1 MEIANQEIE
10 MILFVIVLQCFLST
24 NVKGFTLYIS
34 PVAVVNESCT
44 VSDNTT
50 LRPCYTLQQ
59 LSSQDNW
66 LLNIT
71 QLTLLFLPGTH
82 HIKRTFI
89 LSQLVEMEIFSWD
102 EQQTII
108 RCEQEAGLVF
118 KDIDQLN
125 ISSLHFDSCYVTCE
139 RGVKASYI
147 NNCTFA
153 KSAQTFAFSFNS
165 LRSSRIKIVISNS
178 VFSSNN
184 GGLYCNPGRTLLAL
198 NITDT
203 LFINNWRKA
212 GGGALYSGFAYIQIR
227 RCVFINNS
235 ADSGGAIHSDG
246 YHLISDT
253 VFQTNAANVGSGG
266 AIFSSDT
273 RIVSCYFENNSAKTS
288 GGAIYM
294 YATKNPQPI
303 SVTINNTVFQD
314 NRCGA
319 HGGAIAALDI
329 LIFQLYN
336 SKFGNNTAH
345 EGGAIHLIRNA
356 VLINSQFV
364 IENSILQQNSAS
376 SRGGALYFNH
386 PAISNGCDRNILM
399 HAESFTWMNSCHFDG
414 NSAQVSGGAMYYGNS
429 QGHSTDVTLH
439 NSSFTHNQA
448 INGGAVFWGC
458 STTGR
463 CDTRISSGFRV
474 VGNSAIKG
482 GAFYAENS
490 LIVIYCW
497 NDYGESN
504 CTDYTTVL
512 FAENK
517 AELKGGALFLDRSNI
532 EHTQNIVFAHNAVSS
547 EEKGKGGAIYVEDD
561 IDCWSDI
568 CFVFFSNKTLQFID
582 NSATYGSVLYGGLL
596 DRCQPDED
604 NPGLTGIDY
613 FRNIST
619 YEPTPL
625 AIASDPVRIC
635 LCNSEN
641 QIDCSTREIKTT
653 KMRGET
659 IKLKAISV
667 DQYENPG
674 LSIIR
679 AFYVEPLAELDVGEW
694 RNTANRMC
702 TNLSYHIFTVES
714 SATLVLQLLDKC
726 EDSTQSTI
734 TFYIQ
739 LTPCS
744 RGFELHNNTCACDR
758 RLAQYFDVCNIDTR
772 SVQRKGPTWLRYDQ
786 HHLKLST
793 NCPLDYCQVSSPTI
807 SLLFPDQQCAN
818 HRSGVLCGACKDN
831 YSISLGG
838 SKCSRCTSSYAAI
851 GWTVLFAVAGL
862 ALVALLLVCNMTI
875 SAGTLNGLI
884 FYANVV
890 SISGLTSLHN
900 CSLCPILRVFLAWLN
915 LDWGLQT
922 CFYSGMDTYHKTWL
936 QLAFP
941 LYIWCLVTAIILASH
956 YSSTAMR
963 VFGTNNIAI
972 LATLFILSY
981 TKILK
986 TITTALSV
994 TQVLQSHP
1002 DNTTHQLTPYRVWTY
1017 DGNVEYLK
1025 GKHVALF
1032 AVALFFLLFLFLPY
1046 TLLLIFGQ
1054 CVRSMS
1060 VKRCLCVS
1068 RCVRSTAFVSI
1079 LDAYHAPYN
1088 KRHRYWTGLMLLTR
1102 CLLFLAFA
1110 SSSGNIDPLLNNMYI
1125 TAIVTFFIVL
1135 YKVFV
1140 RNVYKQVFTNVLEM
1154 CFLVNLEILS
1164 ATLTFL
1170 KGSNSSSEVLC
1181 RSSNA
1186 SISISLILFLLILTY
1201 HTYLQLQKRRWF
1213 VQLKDSLLTKWP
1225 LKYYHTTAAE
1235 DNSHVLTDR
1244 NTNISAPTTTFLEL
1258 REELLA
1264 SEHHKKN

>member
-1 MEIANQEIE
+1 
-10 MILFVIVLQCFLST
+10 MILQVFFLQCFLCVTVS
-24 NVKGFTLYIS
+24 GFSCYIS

-50 LRPCYTLQQ
+50 LRPCFTLQQ
-59 LSSQDNW
+59 LSSHTNW
-66 LLNIT
+66 LLNVT
-71 QLTLLFLPGTH
+71 QLTLILLPGTH
-82 HIKRTFI
+82 VINKTPVFNVSE
-89 LSQLVEMEIFSWD
+89 LEIYSWD
-102 EQQTII
+102 EQQAIL

-125 ISSLHFDSCYVTCE
+125 ISSMHFDSCHIGYTRVITTH
-139 RGVKASYI
+139 I
-147 NNCTFA
+147 DNCTFA
-153 KSAQTFAFSFNS
+153 GSKQAYALSFEH
-165 LRSSRIKIVISNS
+165 LPLSRTNIAISNS

-184 GGLYCNPGRTLLAL
+184 GGLYCKTHA
-198 NITDT
+198 DT
-203 LFINNWRKA
+203 FLHLDVTNTIFVSNWREDD
-212 GGGALYSGFAYIQIR
+212 GGALYVVKYARIQIQ
-227 RCVFINNS
+227 RCMFINNS
-235 ADSGGAIHSDG
+235 ADSGGAIHSEG
-246 YHLISDT
+246 IHLISDT
-253 VFQTNAANVGSGG
+253 LFRANTAVVGKGG
-266 AIFSSDT
+266 AIFSADMHM
-273 RIVSCYFENNSAKTS
+273 INCQFENNLAEIS
-288 GGAIYM
+288 GGAIYVQS
-294 YATKNPQPI
+294 TNSPHPI
-303 SVTINNTVFQD
+303 SLQINNTVFQE
-314 NRCGA
+314 NHCSA
-319 HGGAIAALDI
+319 HGGAIWALDVQ
-329 LIFQLYN
+329 IFLLYN
-336 SKFGNNTAH
+336 NEFRENAAH
-345 EGGAIHLIRNA
+345 EGGAVHLKRT
-356 VLINSQFV
+356 LILQNSQF
-364 IENSILQQNSAS
+364 IIHGNIFLDNSAS
-376 SRGGALYFNH
+376 LKGGALYIEL
-386 PAISNGCDRNILM
+386 PTIYDGCLHR
-399 HAESFTWMNSCHFDG
+399 HAAKSSTSMTSCHFDG
-414 NSAQVSGGAMYYGNS
+414 NSAQVSGGAMYFSNS
-429 QGHSTDVTLH
+429 QGHSTDVILH
-439 NSSFTHNQA
+439 NSNFTNNKA
-448 INGGAVFWGC
+448 GVNGGAVFWNC
-458 STTGR
+458 STAAICNGIH
-463 CDTRISSGFRV
+463 ISSGFRV
-474 VGNSAIKG
+474 IGNRAING
-482 GAFYAENS
+482 GGFYVKNTFVFLNCWANNGEITCTDDTMVLLAEN
-490 LIVIYCW
+490 
-497 NDYGESN
+497 N
-504 CTDYTTVL
+504 
-512 FAENK
+512 AEF
-517 AELKGGALFLDRSNI
+517 KGGALFLDNSDI
-532 EHTQNIVFAHNAVSS
+532 YSTQNIVFTHNAVLL
-547 EEKGKGGAIYVEDD
+547 ENGKGGAIYVEDNV
-561 IDCWSDI
+561 DCWDDTCFLTTSD
-568 CFVFFSNKTLQFID
+568 KTLQFTG
-582 NSATYGSVLYGGLL
+582 NNATYGSVLYGGLL
-596 DRCQPDED
+596 DRCRPDDEES
-604 NPGLTGIDY
+604 NLLGIDY
-613 FRNIST
+613 FKNISI
-619 YEPTPL
+619 YEPTPT

-635 LCNSEN
+635 LCNSES
-641 QIDCSTREIKTT
+641 QIDCSTREINTT

-659 IKLKAISV
+659 IKLTATSV
-667 DQYENPG
+667 DQDENPG
-674 LSIIR
+674 QSTIR
-679 AFYVEPLAELDVGEW
+679 AFYAEPLAELDVGEW
-694 RNTANRMC
+694 RKTANRMC

-726 EDSTQSTI
+726 ENSTLSTI
-734 TFYIQ
+734 TVHIQ

-758 RLAQYFDVCNIDTR
+758 RNDRCICDRRLVQYFDDCNIDTR
-772 SVQRKGPTWLRYDQ
+772 SVKRKGPTWLRYDQ

-807 SLLFPDQQCAN
+807 SLLSPDQQCAN

-831 YSISLGG
+831 YSITLGG
-838 SKCSRCTSSYAAI
+838 SKCSRCTSSYTAI

-900 CSLCPILRVFLAWLN
+900 CSLCPILRLFLAWLN

-922 CFYSGMDTYHKTWL
+922 CFYSGMDSYHKTWL

-1002 DNTTHQLTPYRVWTY
+1002 DNTTQQLKPYRVWTY

-1060 VKRCLCVS
+1060 VKRCLWVS

-1079 LDAYHAPYN
+1079 MDAYHAPYN

-1110 SSSGNIDPLLNNMYI
+1110 SSYGNTDPLLNNMYI
-1125 TAIVTFFIVL
+1125 TAVVIFFIVL

-1140 RNVYKQVFTNVLEM
+1140 RNVYKQVFTNVLET

-1164 ATLTFL
+1164 ITLSFI

-1186 SISISLILFLLILTY
+1186 SISISFILFLLILTY
-1201 HTYLQLQKRRWF
+1201 HTYLHLQKRRWF
-1213 VQLKDSLLTKWP
+1213 VQLKDSLHTKWP
-1225 LKYYHTTAAE
+1225 LRQYYHTTAAK

-1244 NTNISAPTTTFLEL
+1244 NTHPTTTLVEL
-1258 REELLA
+1258 REELLT
-1264 SEHHKKN
+1264 S